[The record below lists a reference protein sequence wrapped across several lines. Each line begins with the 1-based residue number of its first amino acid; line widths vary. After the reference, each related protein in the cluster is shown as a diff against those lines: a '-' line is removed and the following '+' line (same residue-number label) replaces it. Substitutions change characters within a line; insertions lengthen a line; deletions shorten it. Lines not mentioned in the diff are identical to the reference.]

1 MNCTDLEWSEIK
13 RSISYMS
20 LNGYSY
26 SDSYLS
32 VMTQKE
38 FSSLT
43 DGERIEVSQAW
54 LYPNNEEEFTK

>member
-1 MNCTDLEWSEIK
+1 
-13 RSISYMS
+13 MS